1 MVSGDTR
8 RVQANFA
15 YTPSIELYI
24 LYRKAHEIAERHGLR
39 VVRNLVGFYFCSAV
53 SRWQLARVSDERAR
67 GGGRR

>member
-1 MVSGDTR
+1 MGATR
-8 RVQANFA
+8 QRGARSQSASDAVDALRAN
-15 YTPSIELYI
+15 L
-24 LYRKAHEIAERHGLR
+24 RKAA